1 MTKIEPLFDK
11 QCTCLL
17 CHTKFTTKKLRSNFV
32 KLKKMDTDFFP
43 VYAEHNPL
51 LYYINVC
58 PSCGFSYS
66 DNTSPY
72 FSADSKMALMENV
85 CSNWIP
91 HSFGD
96 DRNIEDS
103 IKTYKLAAYCAS
115 VRKDKHITVA
125 GLYLRIAWHYRLLN
139 NTEQEMRFISL
150 ALSEYETSYSVGDY
164 QGTQVSEL
172 RTIYLIA
179 DLSKRTNNIEHA
191 TKYYSKVIEQQN
203 RTVETQI
210 VKLAKESWHQIRESQ
225 KTLSYKTT

>member
-1 MTKIEPLFDK
+1 MRSLNKIEPLFDK

-17 CHTKFTTKKLRSNFV
+17 CQTKFTTKKLRSRFV
-32 KLKKMDTDFFP
+32 KLIKMDTDFFP

-58 PSCGFSYS
+58 PACGFSYN
-66 DNTSPY
+66 DDTIPY
-72 FSADSKMALMENV
+72 FSPESKMSLLEKV
-85 CSNWIP
+85 SSHWIP
-91 HSFGD
+91 HSFGKE
-96 DRNIEDS
+96 RSIEDS

-115 VRKDKHITVA
+115 IRKEKHITLA

-139 NTEQEMRFISL
+139 NTEQERRFINL

-164 QGTQVSEL
+164 QGTQVTEL

-179 DLSKRTNNIEHA
+179 DLSKRTNNLEQA
-191 TKYYSKVIEQQN
+191 TKYYSKVIEQQK

-210 VKLAKESWHQIRESQ
+210 VKLAKESWQEIRDSH
-225 KTLSYKTT
+225 KSLI